1 MDRKDRVKL
10 LSDLVKI
17 NTIGGRE
24 EATSK
29 FLSHYLE
36 GYGIHGKTI
45 EVEPGRFNLVAEIG
59 NLVSPV
65 VVLTGHQDVVDIGDR
80 SKWLHSPLGAE
91 VIGDRMYGRGTSDM
105 KAGLAAEVIT
115 MIELKEAGQ
124 PINGTIRLLVTIGE
138 ESSTVNH
145 MQGAQYFAEHGYL
158 DDVDAA
164 IVAEPSG
171 EPLDWLTQDTPLN
184 PFKFSADQISHLVD
198 KNDLTEQ
205 YLLSYAHKGSITYE
219 IATKGKTAHSSS
231 PQLGI
236 NAIAPLIKTYDQ
248 QINYFKTLT
257 KENPVLGKTVP
268 VVTKI
273 KGGDQLN
280 SVPAAAAVFG
290 KIRTIPE
297 EPNDQIIAQLQR
309 IVAENNRDA
318 KADIQ
323 FKLLGNKYPVM
334 SNPDDKL
341 IQLLHRFGEQ
351 ELDQVLPLGG
361 YPGGTDAAEFVRKNP
376 AISVAVFGPG
386 NMTAHQVDEFVEL
399 DNFERFIAIYKQT
412 LTAFFND

>member
-1 MDRKDRVKL
+1 TD
-10 LSDLVKI
+10 
-17 NTIGGRE
+17 
-24 EATSK
+24 
-29 FLSHYLE
+29 
-36 GYGIHGKTI
+36 
-45 EVEPGRFNLVAEIG
+45 P
-59 NLVSPV
+59 
-65 VVLTGHQDVVDIGDR
+65 
-80 SKWLHSPLGAE
+80 
-91 VIGDRMYGRGTSDM
+91 
-105 KAGLAAEVIT
+105 
-115 MIELKEAGQ
+115 
-124 PINGTIRLLVTIGE
+124 
-138 ESSTVNH
+138 
-145 MQGAQYFAEHGYL
+145 
-158 DDVDAA
+158 
-164 IVAEPSG
+164 
-171 EPLDWLTQDTPLN
+171 
-184 PFKFSADQISHLVD
+184 SHLVD

>member
-24 EATSK
+24 EATAK

-184 PFKFSADQISHLVD
+184 PFKFSTDQISHLVD

-257 KENPVLGKTVP
+257 KENPVLGETVP

-323 FKLLGNKYPVM
+323 FKLLGNA
-334 SNPDDKL
+334 L
-341 IQLLHRFGEQ
+341 C
-351 ELDQVLPLGG
+351 
-361 YPGGTDAAEFVRKNP
+361 
-376 AISVAVFGPG
+376 
-386 NMTAHQVDEFVEL
+386 
-399 DNFERFIAIYKQT
+399 
-412 LTAFFND
+412 